1 MKTFKTYLSLLALVV
16 VGTLVGCST
25 ASTKAASV
33 SDSVRAALDQAG
45 FKDVSAI
52 QDRDKGIITLGGHV
66 ARDGDKAQAESIART
81 IAGTQVVANQIAV
94 IPPGVESEAKTVNAD
109 LDRGIESN
117 LDAALIM
124 DNLHQGV
131 KYAVKN
137 HVVTLTGEV
146 DSQEKRARAEAVA
159 SRPASDEGAGRAV
172 KAETNSTR
180 LDAASMH
187 ARSTSCSIM
196 FPRRMSTMYAI
207 GGSRTAR

>member
-1 MKTFKTYLSLLALVV
+1 MLLDKVVDRFGIGGRNMKTFKTYLSLLALAV

-33 SDSVRAALDQAG
+33 SDSMRAALDQAG

-66 ARDGDKAQAESIART
+66 ARDGDKAQAESIAKS

-146 DSQEKRARAEAVA
+146 DSQDKRARAEAVA
-159 SRPASDEGAGRAV
+159 SAV
-172 KAETNSTR
+172 PNVQQVVNVLQVKDQKATSTR
-180 LDAASMH
+180 
-187 ARSTSCSIM
+187 
-196 FPRRMSTMYAI
+196 
-207 GGSRTAR
+207 

>member
-1 MKTFKTYLSLLALVV
+1 MKTFKTYLSLLALAV

-33 SDSVRAALDQAG
+33 SDSMRAALDQAG
-45 FKDVSAI
+45 FKDVSAT
-52 QDRDKGIITLGGHV
+52 QDRDKGIVTLGGHV
-66 ARDGDKAQAESIART
+66 ARDGDKAQAESIARS

-146 DSQEKRARAEAVA
+146 DSQDKRARAEAVA
-159 SRPASDEGAGRAV
+159 SAV
-172 KAETNSTR
+172 PNVQQVVNVLQVKDQKATSTR
-180 LDAASMH
+180 
-187 ARSTSCSIM
+187 
-196 FPRRMSTMYAI
+196 
-207 GGSRTAR
+207 